1 MRKKLLSWPVGLV
14 AVAVL
19 LAVLVT
25 SLPLLHHGKSIA
37 AHASGGGG
45 GGGTATLSVSSSIV
59 QPGGIITV
67 SGQGFTSQESVGLF
81 VDTPYYGPFTV
92 LTADANGNISG
103 KVKLPTSGMTQGLHL
118 LVANGF
124 YSNVIGET
132 PLTFVPHLFTASGKP
147 GLPVQV
153 TGGAFAANESVQIEM
168 GTTLEGTAVTNSTGD
183 LSFSF
188 NVPSNQT
195 QGTYLLTALRTKQ
208 KPKAVTSQLLII
220 PAIIKAPAGIHDG
233 QLVKAS
239 VSGFLSQENV
249 TVSWNASGGQQ
260 LATVQTDS
268 KGAAQVWF
276 TPSLVA
282 AGPYTL
288 TAVGDTSNIQAT
300 APMNVGPGIEIQ
312 FGYGGS
318 STATRGYS
326 GGGYGGYGVP
336 GGTINILGGGFTA
349 GETVKVYFQTATHGV
364 VSATVDSTGAFS
376 VNLTLPTTYNPATSY
391 YVYAVSTSGTDK
403 ARTPFF
409 FIPPGIYAGSY
420 GYGNSP
426 IQIDGYGFAVNETVN
441 LFWNYQQTGQTQLTS
456 VTADNYG
463 SFFVTVT
470 PPNTA
475 YQGSVTVAA
484 VGLTSHL
491 TATSSVT
498 QYPSISV
505 SPAIGKPGTTVQV
518 SGMTFG
524 ADESVSVT
532 FQGATVATATTQAD
546 GTFNTSFVV
555 PAATGS
561 GDQFVQANGAQSGQS
576 AGGLFSYKPTLKITP
591 NVGTVGTTITV
602 NGKLF
607 SAYTQ
612 VTLFWKD
619 STSGKQPQY
628 TNLGTFYADSN
639 GTFSAT
645 VTAPSNLVSGK
656 TYNVLANDGVSHLWV
671 QAAFTAQ

>member
-1 MRKKLLSWPVGLV
+1 MRKKLLRWPVGLV
-14 AVAVL
+14 AVALL

-25 SLPLLHHGKSIA
+25 SLPLLHHGKSTA
-37 AHASGGGG
+37 AHASGGGGGG

-67 SGQGFTSQESVGLF
+67 SGH
-81 VDTPYYGPFTV
+81 TV
-92 LTADANGNISG
+92 LTDDANGNISG

-312 FGYGGS
+312 FAYGGS

-326 GGGYGGYGVP
+326 GGG
-336 GGTINILGGGFTA
+336 NILGGGFTA

-403 ARTPFF
+403 ARTPFS
-409 FIPPGIYAGSY
+409 FIPPGLYAGSY

-456 VTADNYG
+456 VTADTYG

-484 VGLTSHL
+484 VGVTSHL
-491 TATSSVT
+491 TATSSVI
-498 QYPSISV
+498 QYPSISL

-532 FQGATVATATTQAD
+532 FQGATVATVTTQAD

-591 NVGTVGTTITV
+591 NAGTAGTTITV

-607 SAYTQ
+607 SAYAQ

-656 TYNVLANDGVSHLWV
+656 TYNVPANDGVSHLWV